1 MKTQISEA
9 AAEVLYNNT
18 RLVKSLPAF
27 RLLSA
32 SDQELVYLTS
42 WLPLFLTGCS
52 SRLSLA
58 EVEVVASQ
66 SSLPSSLLSLLL
78 TSVKVLQSP
87 GLSPL
92 QLSYLRN
99 ALIFLPRPLLSPKLE
114 ASRETMEVMGQH
126 ALSAAQLAIGPLRL
140 AEIIQNVNT
149 LSASLSADFVHKL
162 FFKDVIEDVNMD
174 LIVMDMFRNNI

>member
-1 MKTQISEA
+1 MKYFQ
-9 AAEVLYNNT
+9 VLFTNC

-27 RLLSA
+27 RLLSCV
-32 SDQELVYLTS
+32 DQEQLYLSS

-52 SRLSLA
+52 SRLSLR

-87 GLSPL
+87 GLTAL
-92 QLSYLRN
+92 QSSYLRN
-99 ALIFLPRPLLSPKLE
+99 ALIFLPRPLPSPKLE
-114 ASRETMEVMGQH
+114 ASKQTVEVMGQH

-140 AEIIQNVNT
+140 AEILQTLNT
-149 LSASLSADFVHKL
+149 LAASISADFVHKL

-174 LIVMDMFRNNI
+174 LIVMDILKTIR

>member
-1 MKTQISEA
+1 MKYFQ
-9 AAEVLYNNT
+9 VLFTNC
-18 RLVKSLPAF
+18 RLVKSLPAV
-27 RLLSA
+27 RLLSCV
-32 SDQELVYLTS
+32 DQEQLYLSS

-58 EVEVVASQ
+58 EVEVVVSQ

-78 TSVKVLQSP
+78 SSVKVLQSP

-92 QLSYLRN
+92 QTSYLRN

-126 ALSAAQLAIGPLRL
+126 AISAAQLAIGPLRL
-140 AEIIQNVNT
+140 AEIIQTVNT

-174 LIVMDMFRNNI
+174 LIVMDILKTIR